1 MVRVLLG
8 NELRALAGG
17 ADELLLAV
25 TDTQALLAELRRRY
39 PALADHVEQRAAIAI
54 DGLIHQ
60 HPFAEPL
67 PEHSEI
73 HFIPRI
79 TAG

>member
-1 MVRVLLG
+1 MVRVVLG

-17 ADELLLAV
+17 ADELLLAA

-39 PALADHVEQRAAIAI
+39 PALADHVEHQSAIAI

-67 PEHSEI
+67 AEHSEI
-73 HFIPRI
+73 HIIPRI